1 MRKFFFAV
9 AFVFHAFAFSVTV
22 QASSSLVIAA
32 GLDDAQ
38 FAALLKRAGGP
49 EFQVIRLEKSVL
61 ARAGKL
67 LEEIDKGLIHE
78 TGPRSPP
85 SLKAFSAEILAAI
98 PNIFEA
104 SEIHV
109 VSEQMLPIEL
119 VNDRWGFLGDM
130 ASISHEYDVAS
141 YTLQVVVD
149 ALDSY
154 TIEAVIGMPPGMP
167 RAKQDIVELALSLEQ
182 EVPVDIRFNSGLHGL
197 QSSLRRAD
205 LSVLHIDTHGS
216 DKGLSIQASRAGDMM
231 KASDLPTSI
240 HPRLVLLFGCE
251 GVAQAEL
258 VRIATACARGRGGN
272 LVLRQIHQL
281 RHHRRRGARKAGVR
295 GFFWRLE
302 GGRGRRRG
310 AVALPRGG
318 ARRDDGTRVGT
329 LAYPVVFRRCRQWR
343 AEVYLACAGTQL
355 GEAAD
360 RSVAHAD
367 GSAARVHRS
376 V

>member
-32 GLDDAQ
+32 GLDDVQ
-38 FAALLKRAGGP
+38 YAALLKRAGGP
-49 EFQVIRLEKSVL
+49 QSQVIRLEKSVL

-119 VNDRWGFLGDM
+119 VNDRRGFLGDM
-130 ASISHEYDVAS
+130 APISHEYDVAS
-141 YTLQVVVD
+141 YTPQVVVN
-149 ALDSY
+149 ALNSY

-182 EVPVDIRFNSGLHGL
+182 ELPVDIRFNSGLRGL
-197 QSSLRRAD
+197 QSSLRRTD

-231 KASDLPTSI
+231 QASDLPASI

-251 GVAQAEL
+251 GVAQADSFGSEL
-258 VRIATACARGRGGN
+258 RARGAKAVISSFAKFTSFGITGDAVREKRVYEAFFGALKDGEDVAGA
-272 LVLRQIHQL
+272 LLR
-281 RHHRRRGARKAGVR
+281 
-295 GFFWRLE
+295 F
-302 GGRGRRRG
+302 
-310 AVALPRGG
+310 
-318 ARRDDGTRVGT
+318 RV
-329 LAYPVVFRRCRQWR
+329 
-343 AEVYLACAGTQL
+343 
-355 GEAAD
+355 
-360 RSVAHAD
+360 
-367 GSAARVHRS
+367 AARGEMIGPASERS
-376 V
+376 LTRLFFVVVGNGALKFTWPAPVPN